1 MEAWRTL
8 RTDKG
13 SRVMIRVRVR
23 GMFMV
28 LVRVRVRVRVRVTQ
42 DLEYREELLLDLHRD
57 ISFEF
62 QEIS

>member
-1 MEAWRTL
+1 
-8 RTDKG
+8 
-13 SRVMIRVRVR
+13 MIRVRVR